1 MERTRQEQVE
11 GYMYFERVVLNRR
24 TTLSEAT
31 KEKHV
36 QELGRYYGYLVD
48 LTRHVQELQA
58 DVHRDG
64 ADDVREA
71 VESFAQGAWALR
83 RQAAHGF
90 ANRFEIFR
98 TRLLQDHAR
107 ITGQLNPIFASS
119 MNAWLLLDAL
129 DGFAALM
136 RSEPTDKAPKENR
149 VLCNDRQTIWEF
161 QRLMDEVLGEVEE
174 NIVDP
179 EADISIE
186 TTLDPDNGKEVLTGS
201 IKCRINGREGAVV
214 VFFDGPY
221 NQKGFEDHHEGMQAK
236 VEFQYDDSA
245 HAEEIGMLDFH
256 IVKKSARGARGRRL
270 WAAKLLERKVEGRLK
285 CTSAALKV
293 FFDKSG
299 RRRPGFPEREDE
311 LSADTVVYLETIEL
325 EKEWQGK
332 QLGPAVMRIYHA
344 MLRQHL
350 DAGAVMLMLQPAM
363 LDNRG
368 HAEEERVPRQAALL
382 RMYGKLEY
390 GLIYE
395 ESGEAAA
402 RHRLMVRLL

>member
-1 MERTRQEQVE
+1 MERTRQEQIE
-11 GYMYFERVVLNRR
+11 GYMYFERVVINRE
-24 TTLSEAT
+24 TTLSEAI
-31 KEKHV
+31 KDKHV
-36 QELGRYYGYLVD
+36 QELGRHYGFLVD

-58 DVHRDG
+58 DVQRDG
-64 ADDVREA
+64 AHDMREA
-71 VESFAQGAWALR
+71 VESFGQGAWALR

-98 TRLLQDHAR
+98 TRLLQDHFGIAAR
-107 ITGQLNPIFASS
+107 LHTRASL
-119 MNAWLLLDAL
+119 NAWLLLDAL
-129 DGFAALM
+129 DGYAALM
-136 RSEPTDKAPKENR
+136 RSEPTDEAPNENS
-149 VLCNDRQTIWEF
+149 VLCNDRQTILEF

-186 TTLDPDNGKEVLTGS
+186 TTLDPDNCKEILTGS

-221 NQKGFEDHHEGMQAK
+221 NQEGFEDHHEGMQAK

-256 IVKKSARGARGRRL
+256 IVRKSARGARGRKL
-270 WAAKLLERKVEGRLK
+270 WAPKLLETKVEGRIK

-299 RRRPGFPEREDE
+299 RRRPSFPGRDDE
-311 LSADTVVYLETIEL
+311 LGADTVVYLETIEL

-332 QLGPAVMRIYHA
+332 RLGPAVMRVFHA

-350 DAGAVMLMLQPAM
+350 DAGPVMMLLQPAM

-368 HAEEERVPRQAALL
+368 HAEEERAPRVAALL

-390 GLIYE
+390 QIIHE
-395 ESGEAAA
+395 EPGVAAA
-402 RHRLMVRLL
+402 RYRLMTRLL

>member
-1 MERTRQEQVE
+1 MERTRQEQIE
-11 GYMYFERVVLNRR
+11 GYMYFERVVLNRK
-24 TTLSEAT
+24 TTLSEAV
-31 KEKHV
+31 KDKHV
-36 QELGRYYGYLVD
+36 QELGRYYGFLVD

-58 DVHRDG
+58 DVRRDG
-64 ADDVREA
+64 AHDMGEA
-71 VESFAQGAWALR
+71 ALR
-83 RQAAHGF
+83 RQAAHGL

-98 TRLLQDHAR
+98 ARLLQDHAR

-136 RSEPTDKAPKENR
+136 RSEPTDEAPKENR

-201 IKCRINGREGAVV
+201 IECRINGRQGAVV

-256 IVKKSARGARGRRL
+256 IVK
-270 WAAKLLERKVEGRLK
+270 EG
-285 CTSAALKV
+285 CTWST
-293 FFDKSG
+293 
-299 RRRPGFPEREDE
+299 RQE
-311 LSADTVVYLETIEL
+311 
-325 EKEWQGK
+325 
-332 QLGPAVMRIYHA
+332 AV
-344 MLRQHL
+344 
-350 DAGAVMLMLQPAM
+350 GC
-363 LDNRG
+363 
-368 HAEEERVPRQAALL
+368 QAT
-382 RMYGKLEY
+382 
-390 GLIYE
+390 
-395 ESGEAAA
+395 
-402 RHRLMVRLL
+402 